1 MFAELVD
8 DYPATSVKPLHIFLH
23 MYSNLH
29 FSIHIGPII
38 VGLRYAHP
46 TYNTATEAFH
56 AALYR
61 TVARNWPIG
70 VGDCKTA
77 MNIEESTMQS
87 EHFDL
92 NDIQHEPTDQ
102 QLETLMMSVSVEARR
117 RAEVARKE
125 LMARLRAEI
134 AAVNRSWEPARVK
147 EQVNEM
153 DPSYC

>member
-1 MFAELVD
+1 VNSLAIS
-8 DYPATSVKPLHIFLH
+8 PAKIRQPLHVLLH

-38 VGLRYAHP
+38 VGLRYANP
-46 TYNTATEAFH
+46 TYHTATETFH

-70 VGDCKTA
+70 VEDCKTA
-77 MNIEESTMQS
+77 MNIKESTMQS

-102 QLETLMMSVSVEARR
+102 QLEALMMSVSVEARR
-117 RAEVARKE
+117 RAEAARKE

-134 AAVNRSWEPARVK
+134 AAANRSRESAG
-147 EQVNEM
+147 
-153 DPSYC
+153 